1 MSSFRV
7 EKLPETGEL
16 GLICRI
22 INRLSAEVYAL
33 RPAPAPGI
41 LTNRT
46 NSGVSRRPT
55 LVPKQTTAG
64 ATVVQF
70 EVKEMFEDYFTA
82 YRYTSTARGAVENIA
97 KPVKLR
103 KSPWAGGG
111 LIPIVLE
118 DGTSTPPTGT
128 VAYQY
133 LTSTYRVA
141 TITVGTAITTENQVI
156 IPQYRIGDIIYA
168 IEPEN
173 GTLVD
178 DPFLEDVTW
187 LDLNVDGRAWSKVV

>member
-1 MSSFRV
+1 MINEPQSFGGSGPLERWLNGLKAWTRMFKILESPDIKPTIGPEGTVLRV
-7 EKLPETGEL
+7 VG
-16 GLICRI
+16 
-22 INRLSAEVYAL
+22 
-33 RPAPAPGI
+33 RPGGGAAPGV
-41 LTNRT
+41 
-46 NSGVSRRPT
+46 GV
-55 LVPKQTTAG
+55 G
-64 ATVVQF
+64 QF

-82 YRYTSTARGAVENIA
+82 YRYTDTARGAVVNIA

-141 TITVGTAITTENQVI
+141 TIRVGTAVTTESQVI

-168 IEPEN
+168 AQPDN

-178 DPFLEDVTW
+178 DAFLEDVEW
-187 LDLNVDGRAWSKVV
+187 LDINVDGRAWSKVV